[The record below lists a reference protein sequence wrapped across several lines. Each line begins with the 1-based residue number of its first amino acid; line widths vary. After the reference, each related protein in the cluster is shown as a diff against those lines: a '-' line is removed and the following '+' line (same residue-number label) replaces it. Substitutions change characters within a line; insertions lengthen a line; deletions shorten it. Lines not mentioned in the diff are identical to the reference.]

1 MWHLSDDEFLA
12 AWQPLPRVTQLQD
25 LNPFPR
31 ENRIVFREHDHK
43 YFVDGQLV
51 PRSVTGLL
59 HEYSAG
65 FDPSRALESMKHGRN
80 WDAKRMEMEE
90 QGLGTSDDEILAR
103 WNRNGA
109 VQSRRGQLLHHHA
122 ECLMN
127 GLAVEEP
134 HSPEFKQVNQIYHA
148 LLLQGMVPHRTELCI
163 FHVGLRV
170 AGQIDA
176 LFLDANWR
184 LVIVDWK
191 RVRNLRT
198 EGFDPLRYP
207 LDRLPDSNY
216 WIYSLQLNL
225 YRYILETEY
234 AFDVSAMYLAVVHPE
249 QPVPR
254 LVEVPRLDAEM
265 IALHEYEIE
274 QGRAAPSAPS
284 LDSAF

>member
-1 MWHLSDDEFLA
+1 MWQLPDDEFLA
-12 AWQPLPRVTQLQD
+12 AWQPLPRVTQLHD

-31 ENRIVFREHDHK
+31 ERRIVFREHDHK
-43 YFVDGQLV
+43 YFVDGALV

-59 HEYSAG
+59 HEYSSP
-65 FDPSRALESMKHGRN
+65 FDPARALASMKRGRE
-80 WDAKRMEMEE
+80 WEAKRAEMEQ

-103 WNRNGA
+103 WIRNGE

-127 GLAVEEP
+127 GVAVEEP
-134 HSPEFKQVNQIYHA
+134 HSPEFTRVNQIYHA
-148 LLLQGMVPHRTELCI
+148 LLMQGMVPHRTELSI
-163 FHVGLRV
+163 FHCGLRV

-176 LFLDANWR
+176 LFLDASWR

-207 LDRLPDSNY
+207 LDRLSDSNY
-216 WIYSLQLNL
+216 WIYALQLNL

-234 AFDVSAMYLAVVHPE
+234 SHGVSAMYLAVVHPE
-249 QPVPR
+249 QPSPR
-254 LVEVPRLDAEM
+254 LLEVPRLDAEM
-265 IALHEYEIE
+265 HALHDFEIE
-274 QGRAAPSAPS
+274 QGRAVSSAPS

>member
-1 MWHLSDDEFLA
+1 MWQLSDDDLVA

-65 FDPSRALESMKHGRN
+65 FDPPRALESMKHGRN

-90 QGLGTSDDEILAR
+90 QGLGTSDAEILAR
-103 WNRNGA
+103 WSRNGN

-122 ECLMN
+122 ELLMN
-127 GLAVEEP
+127 GVAVEEP
-134 HSPEFKQVNQIYHA
+134 HSPEFKEVNEIYNA
-148 LLLQGMVPHRTELCI
+148 LLLHGMVPHRTELCI
-163 FHVGLRV
+163 FHCGLRV

-176 LFLDANWR
+176 LFLDASWR

-191 RVRNLRT
+191 QVRNLRLKPST
-198 EGFDPLRYP
+198 RFGAHWTVCQTRAIGCTH
-207 LDRLPDSNY
+207 SN
-216 WIYSLQLNL
+216 
-225 YRYILETEY
+225 
-234 AFDVSAMYLAVVHPE
+234 
-249 QPVPR
+249 
-254 LVEVPRLDAEM
+254 
-265 IALHEYEIE
+265 
-274 QGRAAPSAPS
+274 
-284 LDSAF
+284 

>member
-1 MWHLSDDEFLA
+1 MWHLPDDEFLA

-25 LNPFPR
+25 LNTFPR
-31 ENRIVFREHDHK
+31 ENRIEFREHDHK

-65 FDPSRALESMKHGRN
+65 FDPSRALASMKHGRN
-80 WDAKRMEMEE
+80 WDAKRLEMDE
-90 QGLGTSDDEILAR
+90 QGLGTSDAEILAR
-103 WNRNGA
+103 WSRNGE

-127 GLAVEEP
+127 GVSVQEP
-134 HSPEFKQVNQIYHA
+134 HSPEFKQVCQIHTA
-148 LLLQGMVPHRTELCI
+148 LLSQGMVPYRSELCI
-163 FHVGLRV
+163 FHRGLCV

-176 LFLDANWR
+176 LFTDATRR
-184 LVIVDWK
+184 LVIIDWK
-191 RVRNLRT
+191 RVRALRT
-198 EGFDPLRYP
+198 EGSDPLRYP
-207 LDRLPDSNY
+207 LDRMPDSNY

-249 QPVPR
+249 QPLPR
-254 LVEVPRLDAEM
+254 LIEVPRLDEEM
-265 IALHEYEIE
+265 HALHDFEIE
-274 QGRAAPSAPS
+274 QGRAVSPSF
-284 LDSAF
+284 DSAF